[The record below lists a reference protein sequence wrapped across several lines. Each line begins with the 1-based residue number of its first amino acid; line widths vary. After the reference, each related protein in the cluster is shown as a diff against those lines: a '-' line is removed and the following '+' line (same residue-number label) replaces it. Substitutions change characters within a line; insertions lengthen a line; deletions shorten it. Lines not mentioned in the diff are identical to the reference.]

1 MNGCCVFKDSYALS
15 PSFFR
20 GCVVLLAIQTS
31 LLIKSQDYSEMAK
44 TRRAKRGGGYGTSQQ
59 FFNPSVL
66 PPAAGMFS
74 SDVSTAATSTMIR
87 PMLPATFKG
96 GRRTRRALK
105 GGFSPSIMGGF
116 IPNAQAAI
124 VPAALYLVYHTMV
137 PKSSSK
143 SAKRATRRR
152 R

>member
-1 MNGCCVFKDSYALS
+1 M
-15 PSFFR
+15 
-20 GCVVLLAIQTS
+20 VLLAIQSCS
-31 LLIKSQDYSEMAK
+31 LEKSQDYSEMAK

-66 PPAAGMFS
+66 PPAASIFS
-74 SDVSTAATSTMIR
+74 SDVSTAATSSMIR
-87 PMLPATFKG
+87 PVLPATFKG
-96 GRRTRRALK
+96 GRRRTRRALK

-137 PKSSSK
+137 PKSSK
-143 SAKRATRRR
+143 GSAKRASARRR
-152 R
+152 RR